1 MQTRFIHLLAA
12 ATIILL
18 ASCSKPNTQ
27 GKFIPKEAA
36 FVIHIDGKSL
46 SARLPWEE
54 IKQNPA
60 FKQAYNDS
68 TIPAAIKVLL
78 NNPDSAG
85 IDTKTDMLFFVQKD
99 SSGGYVAFEGTV
111 KDENLFKTFNKQFTE
126 KATESEKDGVNFIS
140 RAPLCIGFTKDKFVY
155 VFDAP
160 QMKQMDG
167 LSKRMQQDSIDI
179 APAKTRD
186 IGATC
191 KAIFALKDDNSL
203 AKNEKFTKLLKESG
217 DIHFWMNTEELSKDA
232 FDNPMLAMVN
242 LEKFYKGSLTTAT
255 VNFDNGKINIAGK
268 SYVGEDLAKIFKKYR
283 GGKINEDMIKRM
295 PGKDVVGLMAI
306 SFKPEGIRE
315 ILTLANL
322 DGVANMVLKFAGFT
336 VDDFIKANK
345 GDILFGASDL
355 TIKKDSV
362 KYNLYDKEDVSVQNK
377 PVFNFVFATSIG
389 DKDAFNK
396 LVNAGKKLGEKQMGD
411 SSKAPF
417 AYNSNGTY
425 FTIANN
431 KENADKYLTG
441 GNTNFDFISKING
454 QSIGGYLNIHLLLKA
469 FEGEAA
475 KDSSAKIVYDAS
487 LNLWD
492 NLLIK
497 GGDFSGGAISSTIE
511 INLIDKTTNS
521 LKQLNQYAAKLA
533 EVYKA
538 KRDKQK
544 KEMMAF
550 EDAIPPE
557 DVVAPSTKMK

>member
-1 MQTRFIHLLAA
+1 MQTRFTHLLAA

-18 ASCSKPNTQ
+18 ASCSNPNTQ

-36 FVIHIDGKSL
+36 IVMHINGKSL
-46 SARLPWEE
+46 SAKLPWEE

-68 TIPAAIKVLL
+68 TIPAAMKVLL

-85 IDTKTDMLFFVQKD
+85 VDTKTDMLLFVQKD
-99 SSGGYVAFEGTV
+99 SSGGYVAFEGTI
-111 KDENLFKTFNKQFTE
+111 KDEKLFKTFNKQFTE
-126 KATESEKDGVNFIS
+126 KGSESEKDGVSFIS
-140 RAPLCIGFTKDKFVY
+140 QAPLCIGFTKDKFVY

-160 QMKQMDG
+160 QMNRMYG

-186 IGATC
+186 VGATC
-191 KAIFALKDDNSL
+191 KTIFALKDDNSL
-203 AKNEKFTKLLKESG
+203 AKNEKFTRLLKESG
-217 DIHFWMNTEELSKDA
+217 DIHFWLNTEELSNGA
-232 FDNPMLAMVN
+232 VDNPMLAMIN

-255 VNFDNGKINIAGK
+255 INFDNGKINIAGK
-268 SYVGEDLAKIFKKYR
+268 SYIGEELTKIYKKYS
-283 GGKINEDMIKRM
+283 GSKVSEDIIKRM

-315 ILTLANL
+315 ILTIANL
-322 DGVANMVLKFAGFT
+322 DGVANMGLKFAGFT
-336 VDDFIKANK
+336 IDDFIKANK

-355 TIKKDSV
+355 TIKRDSV
-362 KYNLYDKEDVSVQNK
+362 KYNMGDKEDVSVQNK

-396 LVNAGKKLGEKQMGD
+396 LINAGKKLGGKQMGD

-441 GNTNFDFISKING
+441 NNTNFDFISKIND
-454 QSIGGYLNIHLLLKA
+454 QPIGGYLNIHLLLKA
-469 FEGEAA
+469 FESEAA

-492 NLLIK
+492 NVLIK
-497 GGDFSGGAISSTIE
+497 GGDFLDGAISSTVE

-533 EVYKA
+533 EVYEA
-538 KRDKQK
+538 KRDTQK
-544 KEMMAF
+544 KKMMAF
-550 EDAIPPE
+550 EDVIPPE
-557 DVVAPSTKMK
+557 DVVAPSTKIK